1 VRSALLDVPG
11 VTRAQVTLD
20 RGEATVTY
28 DPKRVKVEALIAAVN
43 SAVGPFGGIA
53 YKAEVKEKPRPVSAR

>member
-1 VRSALLDVPG
+1 MRSALLDVPG

-20 RGEATVTY
+20 RGEAMVTY

-43 SAVGPFGGIA
+43 SAVGPFGGIE

>member
-20 RGEATVTY
+20 RGEAIVIY
-28 DPKRVKVEALIAAVN
+28 DPRRVKVEALIAAVN
-43 SAVGPFGGIA
+43 GAVGPFGGIE
-53 YKAEVKEKPRPVSAR
+53 YKAEVKEKPRPVSSR